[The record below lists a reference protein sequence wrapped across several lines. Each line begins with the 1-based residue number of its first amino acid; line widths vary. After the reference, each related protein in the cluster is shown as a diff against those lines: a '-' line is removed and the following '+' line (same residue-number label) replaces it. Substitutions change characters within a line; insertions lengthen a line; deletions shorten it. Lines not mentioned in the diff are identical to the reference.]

1 MGLDYAY
8 LAVKKKGDG
17 LYLSQT
23 ICKDA
28 DRHTPEKEGPAI
40 PVAGSTF
47 YLRVKVTKNAVCTFS
62 YSTDGAKFSPVGE
75 PFNARQGKWI
85 GAKVGLFA
93 VRTGQTRETG
103 YADFDW
109 FRVE

>member
-8 LAVKKKGDG
+8 LSVKKKPEG
-17 LYLSQT
+17 LLISQT
-23 ICKDA
+23 VVKDA
-28 DRHTPEKEGPAI
+28 ESGAKGKEGA
-40 PVAGSTF
+40 ALALESNTF
-47 YLRVKVTKNAVCTFS
+47 YLRVKVSKNAVCTFS
-62 YSTDGAKFSPVGE
+62 YSYDDKTYSPVGE
-75 PFNARQGKWI
+75 AFNARKGKWV

-93 VRTGQTRETG
+93 VRTGITRETG